1 MQGNQ
6 SVIHRKAQVAR
17 EEFDAR
23 GMSTSKALRLGL
35 ARVADE
41 YYDLPLVVNTV
52 EQNRITQTDLQANVG
67 GDGLLVVLD
76 GPEHLRGGLSLDAQ
90 FLTAMIEVQ
99 TTGKVREG
107 RADPRPVTPTDAAIC
122 APFID
127 RLFEAVQRQLAD
139 KARTEITGRF
149 RFGDGVEDARA
160 LNLALDAP
168 EYDVLRL
175 SVDLAEGAKNGVLTV
190 ILPIVPDLATDQTEK
205 STKSRGRGSTD
216 LGEVIRNAPV
226 TLNAVLARLEMPLKH
241 ACKLEVGM
249 RFPISPSALK
259 DTQLTA
265 TGGHV
270 VAHVVLGQVNGFRAA
285 RLVAGRNGPLP
296 NEPDAADSRSDEL
309 GQSPDIDTGAAKG
322 EGLASPT
329 LANHMLHEPS
339 DQSVDTE
346 AELTQSR

>member
-1 MQGNQ
+1 MQGNH
-6 SVIHRKAQVAR
+6 SIIHRKARVAR

-23 GMSTSKALRLGL
+23 GMSASKAMRLGL

-52 EQNRITQTDLQANVG
+52 EQNRIAQTALQANVAD
-67 GDGLLVVLD
+67 DGLLVVLD

-90 FLTAMIEVQ
+90 FLAAMIEVQ

-127 RLFEAVQRQLAD
+127 RLFEAVQKQLAD
-139 KARTEITGRF
+139 NARTEITGRF
-149 RFGDGVEDARA
+149 RFGDAVEDTRA
-160 LNLALDAP
+160 LDLALDAP

-190 ILPIVPDLATDQTEK
+190 ILPIVPEPATDQLAK
-205 STKSRGRGSTD
+205 GAGSRDRGATD
-216 LGEVIRNAPV
+216 LGTVIRNAPV
-226 TLNAVLARLEMPLKH
+226 TLNAVLARLEMPLRH
-241 ACKLEVGM
+241 ACRLEVGM
-249 RFPISPSALK
+249 CFPISPSALN

-285 RLVAGRNGPLP
+285 RLIAGRHGPLP
-296 NEPDAADSRSDEL
+296 KEAGAADSRPDKL
-309 GQSPDIDTGAAKG
+309 GQSPGKQTVATKDD
-322 EGLASPT
+322 GLARPT
-329 LANHMLHEPS
+329 LADHMLGVSP
-339 DQSVDTE
+339 DQSVDAE
-346 AELTQSR
+346 AELTQAR

>member
-52 EQNRITQTDLQANVG
+52 EQNRITQTTLQANVED
-67 GDGLLVVLD
+67 DGLLVVLD
-76 GPEHLRGGLSLDAQ
+76 GPEHLRGGLLLDAQ
-90 FLTAMIEVQ
+90 FLAAMIEVQ

-107 RADPRPVTPTDAAIC
+107 HAEPRPVTPTDAAIC

-139 KARTEITGRF
+139 KARSELTGCF
-149 RFGDGVEDARA
+149 RFGDRVEDARA
-160 LNLALDAP
+160 LSLSLDAP

-175 SVDLAEGAKNGVLTV
+175 SVDLAEGAKNGVLTI
-190 ILPIVPDLATDQTEK
+190 ILPIVPELATDQSEK
-205 STKSRGRGSTD
+205 AAKSHRRDAAD

-241 ACKLEVGM
+241 ACKLQVGM

-270 VAHVVLGQVNGFRAA
+270 VAQVVLGQVNGFRAA
-285 RLVAGRNGPLP
+285 RLVSGRHGPLP
-296 NEPDAADSRSDEL
+296 NEADAAEGQSDKL
-309 GQSPDIDTGAAKG
+309 GQSQDIKKVVTKDDGF
-322 EGLASPT
+322 ASPAVANDI
-329 LANHMLHEPS
+329 LAP
-339 DQSVDTE
+339 DQGVDTE
-346 AELTQSR
+346 AELT